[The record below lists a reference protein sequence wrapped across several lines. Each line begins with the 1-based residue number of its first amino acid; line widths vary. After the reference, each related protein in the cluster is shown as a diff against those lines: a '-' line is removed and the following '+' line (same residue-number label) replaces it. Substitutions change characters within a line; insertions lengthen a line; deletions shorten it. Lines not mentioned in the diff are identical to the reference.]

1 MHNRGRILE
10 FDLDDDDLDGVAL
23 SQLQSSRQD
32 SRSGRRRGEQSMP
45 LLVGLLDASTVR
57 RSIDSP
63 EYACSDPRIDLE
75 ELAAKR
81 HAGGGL
87 LDSVANMANSIL
99 GAGIIGVFYMD
110 YWMTSMPDM
119 RGQVSHMPY
128 DKLVSSRGYYCW
140 LCCAGSQTGRS
151 G

>member
-1 MHNRGRILE
+1 MHNRVRALE
-10 FDLDDDDLDGVAL
+10 YDLDDDDLDGVAL
-23 SQLQSSRQD
+23 SQLSRSRQD
-32 SRSGRRRGEQSMP
+32 PRSGRSRRGEQSMP

-63 EYACSDPRIDLE
+63 EHACAEPRIDLE

-99 GAGIIGVFYMD
+99 GAGIIGTFHKDDLVA
-110 YWMTSMPDM
+110 TCRPDM
-119 RGQVSHMPY
+119 PIQVSHTRF
-128 DKLVSSRGYYCW
+128 DKLGFSPG
-140 LCCAGSQTGRS
+140 
-151 G
+151 